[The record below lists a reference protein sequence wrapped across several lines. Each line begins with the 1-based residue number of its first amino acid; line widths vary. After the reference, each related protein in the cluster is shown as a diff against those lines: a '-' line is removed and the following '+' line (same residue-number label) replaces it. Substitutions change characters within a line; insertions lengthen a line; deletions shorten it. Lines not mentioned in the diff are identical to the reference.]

1 MQATVLDAV
10 VTVLGKAGRPLS
22 TKEIHAT
29 IVETKLFTF
38 NTKDELGI
46 VRSAIR
52 RHLKGVKESGKAARL
67 ALVARD
73 TYSAVR

>member
-29 IVETKLFTF
+29 IV
-38 NTKDELGI
+38 
-46 VRSAIR
+46 
-52 RHLKGVKESGKAARL
+52 
-67 ALVARD
+67 
-73 TYSAVR
+73 